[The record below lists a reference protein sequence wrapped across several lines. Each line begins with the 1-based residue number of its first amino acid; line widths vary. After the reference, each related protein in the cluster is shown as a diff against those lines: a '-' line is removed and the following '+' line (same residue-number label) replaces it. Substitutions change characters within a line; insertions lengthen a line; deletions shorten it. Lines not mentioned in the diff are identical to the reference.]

1 VSGFT
6 QTVVLTLTAAGS
18 VSDYE
23 DTSSLQQN
31 VAIAA
36 GVGTSRVTIEVS
48 AASVIITATI
58 AVPPST
64 TAAAVQA
71 SLSSNLGIAAV
82 PSTAPSTALG
92 VTVLTV
98 PTITIV
104 LPLRPPPTP
113 PLPSRPS
120 FAPPAAN
127 STLPAADVVT
137 SEVMIGATAGGICA
151 IVVLCG
157 TAYFCFIRRRG
168 VSRIIARHGHKSTE
182 REHHKPM
189 ATQKCAFTAAPY
201 GPPNGAA
208 QAHQRLRLFT
218 VGSFEPAAALPR
230 LSVRGKRKPTP
241 PLRAPTAHDSQH
253 GEDPLHGVSQQRV
266 QQRLRLFTVGS
277 SAPAAA
283 LPRLGVRGKRKP
295 TPPLTTHDSQ
305 HGDNPDKRAAHDNT
319 PTRPSNLHHCTPAQI
334 ADPDTT
340 KPAARWWDDDDD
352 DEWEPPHVLQVE
364 IRNDSAGDGYHVY
377 NV

>member
-1 VSGFT
+1 MSGFT

-241 PLRAPTAHDSQH
+241 PLTA
-253 GEDPLHGVSQQRV
+253 
-266 QQRLRLFTVGS
+266 
-277 SAPAAA
+277 
-283 LPRLGVRGKRKP
+283 
-295 TPPLTTHDSQ
+295 HDSQ

-352 DEWEPPHVLQVE
+352 DEWESPHVLQVE